1 MGVLRLFKIRHKAM
15 QIAII
20 AIYFLV
26 LTGFLFQLHSRRSL
40 SIPGEGTE
48 VTGLAR
54 PPIQKPLVKPEGVIV
69 SGLIFYGRESRV
81 SSMRCY
87 LERNLVDNGGWLDEV
102 LWIVNTQNEQDLR
115 YLDEIIA
122 RSPTR
127 HKKVIPEEHLWTYT
141 YYKAWR
147 HLERGK
153 YYVKIDDDIV
163 WFDDNAIPN
172 LVTRKI
178 NHPDSFVVA
187 GNIINNPPLG
197 FMHFRMGALHP
208 YFPEPEQ
215 ASYVTNSTD
224 YWKPSRHGFW
234 DGPNNFTWDIEQPP
248 PAWPNHRW
256 LRVQHDT
263 MIDQTPVAQ
272 LKYEVWGPSY
282 QKWSIAAQMHYS
294 LLENIENDALDLYMF
309 EKLWI
314 MYGDRIRIN
323 FMCVYADDILDTDP
337 ENWPRNRGDE
347 DMIVLDLP
355 EKLRRPVVIQGNA
368 LAAHFQYA
376 DQGDLEHTDLLK
388 RYRALAHDRYC
399 LNATSKWL

>member
-1 MGVLRLFKIRHKAM
+1 MGVLRWFEIRHKVVQNAV
-15 QIAII
+15 IAT
-20 AIYFLV
+20 YFLV
-26 LTGFLFQLHSRRSL
+26 LTGFLLQLQSRLSL
-40 SIPGEGTE
+40 SIPRDDTE
-48 VTGLAR
+48 ITGLTRA
-54 PPIQKPLVKPEGVIV
+54 PTQKPLVKPEDVIV
-69 SGLIFYGRESRV
+69 SGFVFYGRKSRV

-102 LWIVNTQNEQDLR
+102 LWIVNTQNGEDLR

-122 RSPTR
+122 RNPKR
-127 HKKVIPEEHLWTYT
+127 HKKLIPEERLSTYT

-153 YYVKIDDDIV
+153 YYVKIDDDIL
-163 WFDDNAIPN
+163 WFDDSAIPN

-178 NHPDSFVVA
+178 EHPDDFVVA

-197 FMHFRMGALHP
+197 FIHFRMGALHP

-215 ASYVTNSTD
+215 PSYATNGTD

-234 DGPNNFTWDIEQPP
+234 DGPKNYTWDIEKPP
-248 PAWPNHRW
+248 PAWPHRGW
-256 LRVQHDT
+256 LRVRDDT
-263 MIDQTPVAQ
+263 MIYQTPVAK

-294 LLENIENDALDLYMF
+294 LLENIENDALHLYKF
-309 EKLWI
+309 EKPWT

-323 FMCVYADDILDTDP
+323 FMCIYANDILDTDP
-337 ENWPRNRGDE
+337 EHWPKGRGDE

-355 EKLRRPVVIQGNA
+355 EKLRRRKSRPERVRIM
-368 LAAHFQYA
+368 
-376 DQGDLEHTDLLK
+376 LL
-388 RYRALAHDRYC
+388 
-399 LNATSKWL
+399 N